1 MQQGNDNLHIE
12 EVGEIT
18 IKLRFGMPLN
28 KLRRIIR
35 TSNST
40 TLADSGQSIV
50 LVALMFVI
58 LLLFVALAVDVGFA
72 FVRSSQFSAAV
83 DAAAL
88 AGVVDLDPSTNDTA
102 AADVRAE
109 QFLAANGWSVDTLLD
124 MSTDRSLTVQG
135 LPNYTLTATWP
146 VDFFFAR
153 LIGFTNYP
161 ITHSATGAFFAQAE
175 ILTTSA
181 AEHGHVRKASQFIYG
196 IDACAEQG
204 DPVSP
209 RKSTVA
215 SPNSD
220 RAQFGGVYRYRIV
233 ASDVYTHSNVL
244 RIELFDPDSYN
255 NQGDAALVTH
265 TLSDGRPAENVS
277 CSATTAGMGDSC
289 VVPTGESIYAVNQNP
304 YWLQRV
310 DENWHDDCTPNSGD
324 QYGQVITSY
333 ELYYIDDSG
342 NRQDIASYTVDNAR
356 DYTNSDLRWVSPGAP
371 GSPVP
376 ADSGS
381 FEVDLSGIPLSP
393 EGLRTVQMDVKA
405 NDGSGKNTWDL
416 WAGPPSSY
424 FTAKGIPA
432 LSPDVNIR
440 NVQLANSP
448 AAYYIKGV
456 SVYALGRLPV
466 THYVNGN
473 QIKLPLTP
481 IESTLG
487 GGAMYATLF
496 DYDTAAPPPTIFYT
510 IDTVAESDFKMYS
523 SVVASPT
530 GGHIGTEADPLQTSC
545 EESTD
550 CNARWMAPQ
559 LAMGIPDVF
568 FFGGKLEANYTPSQD
583 DHVWSVA
590 VTAGRPFLT
599 R

>member
-1 MQQGNDNLHIE
+1 
-12 EVGEIT
+12 
-18 IKLRFGMPLN
+18 
-28 KLRRIIR
+28 
-35 TSNST
+35 
-40 TLADSGQSIV
+40 
-50 LVALMFVI
+50 
-58 LLLFVALAVDVGFA
+58 
-72 FVRSSQFSAAV
+72 
-83 DAAAL
+83 
-88 AGVVDLDPSTNDTA
+88 
-102 AADVRAE
+102 
-109 QFLAANGWSVDTLLD
+109 
-124 MSTDRSLTVQG
+124 MSTDRAMTVQG
-135 LPNYTLTATWP
+135 IPNYTITATWP

-153 LIGFTNYP
+153 LIGFNNYP
-161 ITHSATGAFFAQAE
+161 ITHSATGAFYAQAE

-196 IDACAEQG
+196 PNACAEQG

-209 RKSTVA
+209 HKSTAVT
-215 SPNSD
+215 PNND
-220 RAQFGGVYRYRIV
+220 RAQFEGTYRYRIV
-233 ASDVYTHSNVL
+233 ASDVYTHSNIL

-255 NQGDAALVTH
+255 NQGDTALVTH
-265 TLSDGRPAENVS
+265 TLSDGRPADNPN
-277 CSATTAGMGDSC
+277 CSATTAGLGDSC

-304 YWLQRV
+304 FWLQRV
-310 DENWHDDCTPNSGD
+310 DENWREDCTRNAGD
-324 QYGQVITSY
+324 QYGQVISTY
-333 ELYYIDDSG
+333 ELYYLDDSG
-342 NRQDIASYTVDNAR
+342 NRHDIASYTVDNLR

-371 GSPVP
+371 GSLVP
-376 ADSGS
+376 ANTGS

-393 EGLRTVQMDVKA
+393 EGLRTIQMDVKA
-405 NDGSGKNTWDL
+405 IDGSGKNTWDL

-424 FTAKGIPA
+424 YTAKGIPA
-432 LSPDVNIR
+432 LNPDVNIR

-448 AAYYIKGV
+448 AAYNIKGV

-496 DYDTAAPPPTIFYT
+496 DFDTAAPPPNIFYT

-523 SVVASPT
+523 TVVASPAS
-530 GGHIGTEADPLQTSC
+530 GHVGTEADPLQTSC

-550 CNARWMAPQ
+550 CNARWMSPQ

-568 FFGGKLEANYTPSQD
+568 FSGGKLEANYVPSQD
-583 DHVWSVA
+583 DHVWSLA

-599 R
+599 K